1 VNHLVQTL
9 VVYTEV
15 LMEPTLIPAMVVTDM
30 LVQSWETNKIKFKY
44 IYIYMKE
51 NLYINIWY
59 IYIAR
64 KKEIRKNNKNNNT
77 NIFI

>member
-1 VNHLVQTL
+1 MNHLVQTL